1 MQDIGEKEKRF
12 MNKTVKYTEKEFG
25 DIKIIQDFLPSPED
39 LIFKEE
45 NVKVTISLTKE
56 SVNFFK
62 TEAKKH
68 HTQYQKMIRNLLDAY
83 AENHNHKLENL

>member
-12 MNKTVKYTEKEFG
+12 MSKIIKYTDEPFG
-25 DIKIIQDFLPSPED
+25 DIKIIEDFLPSPED

-56 SVNFFK
+56 SINFFK
-62 TEAKKH
+62 AEAKKH
-68 HTQYQKMIRNLLDAY
+68 HTQYQKMIRNLLDVY
-83 AENHNHKLENL
+83 ADNHSRGLANL